1 MISHLTLTLY
11 YLKSLA
17 EDIFLLPSSLHIFAT
32 LVNKSIM
39 ASTAATPRIYPKR
52 KRADISYHESGSE
65 ETEVDDR
72 YDTRDAK
79 RTATTRK
86 VCQSI
91 LAVFANMP
99 SKNLLQKLKTS
110 HTALSTKPLPK
121 RKIFPFTSLPAE
133 LRNQIYAL
141 ALTDVNTIFLISIT
155 KSYRRTVERL
165 RPGFEIRPD
174 GLICD
179 NPYLYRTHSEAPV
192 ASLAPNLLLLNQAIY
207 AETQPI
213 LYAGNSFAV
222 DDTKVMHAFLANIG
236 PKNRATIS
244 DLTLHGWGE
253 TGAQKALHYPAFT
266 LLAGAVNLTRLY
278 INCKIGY
285 HDPKS
290 QAKQL
295 YRDGFHWLEAVGVA
309 KGKFDAAIDV
319 IEIEF
324 GYLHVYSYG
333 RVMNRGKGSEEKK
346 EEFRAELRRL
356 LSECGG
362 GRRKLQDLR
371 FAQ

>member
-1 MISHLTLTLY
+1 
-11 YLKSLA
+11 
-17 EDIFLLPSSLHIFAT
+17 
-32 LVNKSIM
+32 M

-65 ETEVDDR
+65 ESEVDDR
-72 YDTRDAK
+72 YEARDEK

-86 VCQSI
+86 VCASI
-91 LAVFANMP
+91 LAVFANMS

-155 KSYRRTVERL
+155 KSYRRTVQRL
-165 RPGFEIRPD
+165 RPGFVIRRPD
-174 GLICD
+174 GLIRD
-179 NPYLYRTHSEAPV
+179 TPYYRTHSEARVVLPT
-192 ASLAPNLLLLNQAIY
+192 LMPNLLLLNQAIY

-222 DDTKVMHAFLANIG
+222 DDTKAMHAFLANIG

-244 DLTLHGWGE
+244 DLTIHGWGD
-253 TGAQKALHYPAFT
+253 TRALKALNYPAFT

-278 INCKIGY
+278 INCKIIY
-285 HDPKS
+285 HDPKC

-319 IEIEF
+319 IEIEPGF
-324 GYLHVYSYG
+324 MHVYSYG
-333 RVMNRGKGSEEKK
+333 RVIRRGNSSEEKK

-356 LSECGG
+356 LS
-362 GRRKLQDLR
+362 
-371 FAQ
+371 